1 MILRTLLIT
10 GFLALLALAI
20 TYFYARVKPFSITL
34 LVFYVCNGLLSSS
47 FFYNTHVIFFYIIMI
62 FFVAFPVVC
71 LIIFAL
77 DTHYALFCTD
87 ASFLVVFVWLFIF
100 LFFLIN
106 LIAFAMRIIY
116 V

>member
-10 GFLALLALAI
+10 GFLALFASAL
-20 TYFYARVKPFSITL
+20 TYFYARVKLFSITL
-34 LVFYVCNGLLSSS
+34 IVFYVCNGLLSSA
-47 FFYNTHVIFFYIIMI
+47 FFYNTHVIFFYIIMA
-62 FFVAFPVVC
+62 FFVAFPVMC

-106 LIAFAMRIIY
+106 LIAFVTRIIH